1 MYLFHCTIF
10 NLKSFSFLRMTRAV
24 NSQGSYSDQPRESMG
39 ESRASRPRASV
50 WGTVPIAV
58 SKPRSRVKNLSP
70 SGVYLDEASDLPP
83 QYPTRSSLERL
94 GECLRHVCASP
105 TEEIKLIPPIVSSP
119 RAAHLLPR
127 IPGRIAEESQKDKSI
142 HFSYQLFKR
151 VKKVDRNRFFR
162 CNKPHEDVMIDN
174 SMAFLFRDVSV
185 HDTRQ
190 ISDLGYVSLIV
201 CKLNIL

>member
-1 MYLFHCTIF
+1 MTCTV
-10 NLKSFSFLRMTRAV
+10 S
-24 NSQGSYSDQPRESMG
+24 SQGSCSPKSC
-39 ESRASRPRASV
+39 SSRPRASV
-50 WGTVPIAV
+50 WGTVP
-58 SKPRSRVKNLSP
+58 SPLSRPRSPVKNLSA
-70 SGVYLDEASDLPP
+70 SEVYLDEPNGLPP

-105 TEEIKLIPPIVSSP
+105 TQEINLIPPIVSSP

-127 IPGRIAEESQKDKSI
+127 MPGRIAEESQKDKSI

-162 CNKPHEDVMIDN
+162 FNRTHEDGKDN
-174 SMAFLFRDVSV
+174 SMAFLFHDVSV

-190 ISDLGYVSLIV
+190 ISDLGYVSLIL
-201 CKLNIL
+201 CTFCFL